1 LGLGCVIMTSLV
13 GSLEAARPF
22 AKLWRAMQSRYVLG
36 GGYLLAAVLTAVAIL
51 LAASPP
57 EAGPLR
63 PASNAILTVLS
74 LNLVLILVLAALVGF
89 RLLALLDARSVDAGA
104 RLHLRFVTLF
114 ALAAVAPAVVVALF
128 YGVLVNRGVDNW
140 FSERVQTVR
149 GKFRHCGPLLC
160 GGSEALYWGARV
172 PDVRGPQSRGPGP
185 WAHRRSP
192 SPTSCPTRPP
202 ITPFQPPIS
211 STGKAGSWPGPRRL
225 TRHPSLCPPSRV
237 SRRQTRAISR
247 SRRSILPI

>member
-1 LGLGCVIMTSLV
+1 
-13 GSLEAARPF
+13 
-22 AKLWRAMQSRYVLG
+22 MQSRYVLG

-128 YGVLVNRGVDNW
+128 YGVLAGLEDHRDTPPVGLLRVPADA
-140 FSERVQTVR
+140 SPERVAAAAAACAQAMGR
-149 GKFRHCGPLLC
+149 RLGPL
-160 GGSEALYWGARV
+160 
-172 PDVRGPQSRGPGP
+172 
-185 WAHRRSP
+185 
-192 SPTSCPTRPP
+192 
-202 ITPFQPPIS
+202 
-211 STGKAGSWPGPRRL
+211 PR
-225 TRHPSLCPPSRV
+225 
-237 SRRQTRAISR
+237 QA
-247 SRRSILPI
+247 